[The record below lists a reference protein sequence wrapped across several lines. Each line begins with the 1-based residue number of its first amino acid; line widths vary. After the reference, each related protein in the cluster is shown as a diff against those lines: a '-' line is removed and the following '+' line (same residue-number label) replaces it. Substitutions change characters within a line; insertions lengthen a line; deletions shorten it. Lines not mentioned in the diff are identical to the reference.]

1 MQEPDR
7 NSNTTTGNTTT
18 NEVATTRHTSGPQTP
33 AMDMPQHWLTVNGRE
48 FRSSLTQPQ
57 PLQADMLDRNASF
70 PNMLCNAVAV
80 ARRARPEVDIAV
92 QTPADS
98 VISTHSA
105 TADLQDTFNT
115 FLIQAVTHHA
125 AREHALQMRVE
136 ILLGEGMTGWRAAL
150 ADMQLGR
157 QKCVYVTCGVSPTT
171 PSVNT
176 RELETRLQSAIELC
190 PRDRVVHCGIQASV
204 GPAEAVINPLVYW
217 LAVPYLDEE
226 PTEAASAPQAS
237 HEDWAGQGQSARAAA
252 DLRGTAHTTNE
263 DAGGILLTRSLS
275 SEADADDHQSA
286 FRRAMDADRDAHR
299 ALRRTLQEILPAAS
313 TRAALNDSPTCL
325 PRSPYFDPQ
334 EAERF
339 GTAAAFPVYAK
350 KISRKSLLT
359 AISNLPSAHNSET
372 STPRTD
378 WRATLSKSDSS
389 QSCAAPLRDS
399 SGGGIADPA
408 EREHMENVPAGRR
421 VPFLR
426 ISSTGDLQDETSPRS
441 TCSSI
446 TATSARST
454 MASAPPSAR
463 HAGAYPSLNSGG
475 GRKQPPELSSGGLH
489 SGDSLFALPLSARA
503 GGSQGLHPPLARS
516 SSATEATLAC
526 EPEAGHSVTA
536 GKTTQEAVVTEGPR
550 SLEGCG
556 KSSEGTSKGSQ
567 GHSDKSAS
575 TEQTLSSTE
584 EPDAQ
589 LASWGAGTQD
599 TIHTTRK

>member
-1 MQEPDR
+1 
-7 NSNTTTGNTTT
+7 
-18 NEVATTRHTSGPQTP
+18 
-33 AMDMPQHWLTVNGRE
+33 
-48 FRSSLTQPQ
+48 
-57 PLQADMLDRNASF
+57 
-70 PNMLCNAVAV
+70 MLCNAIAV
-80 ARRARPEVDIAV
+80 ARCARPEVDIAV

-98 VISTHSA
+98 VLSTHSA
-105 TADLQDTFNT
+105 TADLQGTFNT
-115 FLIQAVTHHA
+115 FLTQAVTHHA
-125 AREHALQMRVE
+125 REHTLQLRVE
-136 ILLGEGMTGWRAAL
+136 ILPGEGMTGWRAAL

-157 QKCVYVTCGVSPTT
+157 QKCVYVTCGVSPAT
-171 PSVNT
+171 PTVNM
-176 RELETRLQSAIELC
+176 RELETSLHTALELC

-226 PTEAASAPQAS
+226 PAEATSAPQAS
-237 HEDWAGQGQSARAAA
+237 REDWASHGQPAGAASDPA
-252 DLRGTAHTTNE
+252 DAQHTANE
-263 DAGGILLTRSLS
+263 DAGDILLTRSLS
-275 SEADADDHQSA
+275 SEADTDDHQSA

-313 TRAALNDSPTCL
+313 TRAALDDSPTCL

-339 GTAAAFPVYAK
+339 STAAAFPVYTK

-399 SGGGIADPA
+399 TGGGIADPA
-408 EREHMENVPAGRR
+408 EREHTESAPASRR

-426 ISSTGDLQDETSPRS
+426 ISSTGDLQDDTSPRS
-441 TCSSI
+441 TCSTI
-446 TATSARST
+446 TAASARST

-463 HAGAYPSLNSGG
+463 HGGAYPSLTSGG

-489 SGDSLFALPLSARA
+489 GGESFFALPLSAR
-503 GGSQGLHPPLARS
+503 GGGLQGLHLPLARS
-516 SSATEATLAC
+516 SSATEAMLAC
-526 EPEAGHSVTA
+526 EREVGHSLAA
-536 GKTTQEAVVTEGPR
+536 GKTAKETAATAGSAASAAHGKGNEGAASEQQEY
-550 SLEGCG
+550 
-556 KSSEGTSKGSQ
+556 
-567 GHSDKSAS
+567 SDKSAS

-584 EPDAQ
+584 E
-589 LASWGAGTQD
+589 S
-599 TIHTTRK
+599 

>member
-1 MQEPDR
+1 
-7 NSNTTTGNTTT
+7 
-18 NEVATTRHTSGPQTP
+18 
-33 AMDMPQHWLTVNGRE
+33 
-48 FRSSLTQPQ
+48 
-57 PLQADMLDRNASF
+57 
-70 PNMLCNAVAV
+70 MLCNAVAV

-98 VISTHSA
+98 VLSTHSA
-105 TADLQDTFNT
+105 TADLQEMFNT
-115 FLIQAVTHHA
+115 FLTQTVTHHA
-125 AREHALQMRVE
+125 CEHTLQMRVE
-136 ILLGEGMTGWRAAL
+136 ILPGEGSTGWRAAL

-157 QKCVYVTCGVSPTT
+157 QKCVYITCGVSPAT
-171 PSVNT
+171 PTVNT
-176 RELETRLQSAIELC
+176 RELEMRLQSAIELC
-190 PRDRVVHCGIQASV
+190 PRDRAVHCGIQASSGPV
-204 GPAEAVINPLVYW
+204 GAAALVYW

-226 PTEAASAPQAS
+226 PTTATSAPQAS
-237 HEDWAGQGQSARAAA
+237 QEDWAGQGQPARAAA
-252 DLRGTAHTTNE
+252 DLRDTAHTTNE

-299 ALRRTLQEILPAAS
+299 ALRRTLQEVLPAAS
-313 TRAALNDSPTCL
+313 TRAALDDSPTCL

-399 SGGGIADPA
+399 SGGGGIADPT
-408 EREHMENVPAGRR
+408 EREHMENAPASRR

-426 ISSTGDLQDETSPRS
+426 ISSTGDLQDDTSPRS

-463 HAGAYPSLNSGG
+463 HTGAYPSLNSGG

-489 SGDSLFALPLSARA
+489 SGESLFALPLSARG

-516 SSATEATLAC
+516 SSAPAETLAC
-526 EPEAGHSVTA
+526 EREAGHSVTA

-584 EPDAQ
+584 EPNTQ
-589 LASWGAGTQD
+589 LASWGAGPQD

>member
-1 MQEPDR
+1 
-7 NSNTTTGNTTT
+7 
-18 NEVATTRHTSGPQTP
+18 
-33 AMDMPQHWLTVNGRE
+33 
-48 FRSSLTQPQ
+48 
-57 PLQADMLDRNASF
+57 
-70 PNMLCNAVAV
+70 MLCNAVAV
-80 ARRARPEVDIAV
+80 ARRARPEADIAV
-92 QTPADS
+92 QHPADS
-98 VISTHSA
+98 VLSTYSG
-105 TADLQDTFNT
+105 TVDLQEMFNT
-115 FLIQAVTHHA
+115 FLTQTVTHHA
-125 AREHALQMRVE
+125 CEHTLQIRVE
-136 ILLGEGMTGWRAAL
+136 ILPGEGLTGWRAAL

-157 QKCVYVTCGVSPTT
+157 QKCLYVTCEVIPST
-171 PSVNT
+171 PIVNT
-176 RELETRLQSAIELC
+176 RELETSLQTALELC

-237 HEDWAGQGQSARAAA
+237 QEDWAGHGQSAGAAGDPA
-252 DLRGTAHTTNE
+252 DAQHTANE
-263 DAGGILLTRSLS
+263 DAGDILLTRSLS
-275 SEADADDHQSA
+275 SEADTDDHQSA

-313 TRAALNDSPTCL
+313 TRPALDDSPTCL

-339 GTAAAFPVYAK
+339 STAAAFPVYTK

-399 SGGGIADPA
+399 SGGGGIADPA
-408 EREHMENVPAGRR
+408 ERDLTENAPASRR

-441 TCSSI
+441 TCSTI

-463 HAGAYPSLNSGG
+463 HAGAYPSLTSGG

-489 SGDSLFALPLSARA
+489 GGESFFALPLSGRA
-503 GGSQGLHPPLARS
+503 GGSQGLHLPLARS
-516 SSATEATLAC
+516 SSATEAMLAC
-526 EPEAGHSVTA
+526 EREVGHSVAA
-536 GKTTQEAVVTEGPR
+536 GKTAKETVATAGSASSAAHGKGNEGAVSEQQED
-550 SLEGCG
+550 
-556 KSSEGTSKGSQ
+556 
-567 GHSDKSAS
+567 SDKSAS

-584 EPDAQ
+584 E
-589 LASWGAGTQD
+589 S
-599 TIHTTRK
+599 